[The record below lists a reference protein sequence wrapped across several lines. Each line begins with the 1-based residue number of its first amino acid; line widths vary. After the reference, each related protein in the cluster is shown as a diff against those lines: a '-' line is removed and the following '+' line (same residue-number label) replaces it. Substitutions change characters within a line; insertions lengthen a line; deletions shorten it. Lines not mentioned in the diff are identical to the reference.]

1 MNMLLDILLII
12 IGVALVL
19 KGADFL
25 TEGASALARR
35 MHVPE
40 IVIGLTIVAA
50 GTSAPELFV
59 SVVSALNGT
68 PDLAVGNV
76 VGSNTM
82 NSMLIVGCAAMVAP
96 MTISR
101 STVRKD
107 IPFAVMASILLTC
120 IALDNYL
127 GRVDGI
133 ILLLGFVVFMAY
145 TLLQAKNGQAEPQT
159 EVRQLNPWLS
169 LLFLVIGLAML
180 VAGSNVFVGSASSVA
195 AALGISEGVI
205 GLTVVAG
212 GTSLPELAT
221 SVVAARKGQSAIAIG
236 NVIGSNVFNIL
247 LILGMTAVISPLQ
260 IEGINTIDMAVMLIS
275 VILVWLFSF
284 TRFTVERWE
293 GALLV
298 GGYLAYLT
306 WLISSL

>member
-1 MNMLLDILLII
+1 MSMLLDILLII
-12 IGVALVL
+12 IGVVLVL

-82 NSMLIVGCAAMVAP
+82 NCMLIVGCAAMVAP

-260 IEGINTIDMAVMLIS
+260 IEGITTIDMAVMLIS

>member
-1 MNMLLDILLII
+1 MLLDIVFIVV
-12 IGVALVL
+12 GVALVL
-19 KGADFL
+19 YGADRL

-35 MHVPE
+35 MNIPE
-40 IVIGLTIVAA
+40 IIIGLTIVAA

-59 SVVSALNGT
+59 SMVSALKGT

-82 NSMLIVGCAAMVAP
+82 NAMLIVGCAAMVAP

-127 GRVDGI
+127 GRIDGI

-145 TLLQAKNGQAEPQT
+145 TLLQAKNGQAEPQN

-195 AALGISEGVI
+195 AALGMSEGVI

-260 IEGINTIDMAVMLIS
+260 IEGITTIDMAVMLIS